1 MEKLR
6 GIPNGALR
14 LPLLLEIYYG
24 TPFLLLKFVFNST
37 KNLDYIS
44 TAPSLTPAALR
55 ASVRPWILG
64 KENLKNL
71 LVFKFVGLMRLSLCF
86 EYLKQLIFF
95 HNIFKKQKKK
105 IKQNRKIKKGE
116 RAKEKVTSMTAPP
129 SLTPTSFHH
138 LGGTHNNSP

>member
-1 MEKLR
+1 
-6 GIPNGALR
+6 
-14 LPLLLEIYYG
+14 
-24 TPFLLLKFVFNST
+24 
-37 KNLDYIS
+37 
-44 TAPSLTPAALR
+44 
-55 ASVRPWILG
+55 
-64 KENLKNL
+64 
-71 LVFKFVGLMRLSLCF
+71 MRLSLCF

-129 SLTPTSFHH
+129 SLTPTSFRH